1 MRFFWISFIASFLI
15 QIANGQ
21 NQTNNTFTQ
30 DFASI
35 FAEGKVQDTIG
46 FMLAPEENLN
56 IKLKQEIKSEL
67 GHLIAELKEKKKKYK
82 SDMYYLNKVSKTL
95 FSKYFK
101 TYEPL
106 STFGETMTSGKYDC
120 LTGTLLF
127 AYVLEHL
134 GYDYNIHETN
144 YHIYL
149 TIPTDKRLILI
160 ESTDPYYG
168 FIVNKGTV
176 KTRMAQYQKDNQQLD
191 NQEDVYQ
198 PKYKINNTIAIEK
211 LMALQYYNK
220 AIKFYNE
227 RNFEKAATNVQK
239 SMVVYDCERNKELLS
254 MIVQNR

>member
-1 MRFFWISFIASFLI
+1 MRFFWISLLASFFF
-15 QIANGQ
+15 QIAHGQ
-21 NQTNNTFTQ
+21 NQVNKFYSQ
-30 DFASI
+30 DFDGI
-35 FAEGKVQDTIG
+35 FAEGKVQDTLG
-46 FMLAPEENLN
+46 FMLAPEEKLN
-56 IKLKQEIKSEL
+56 TELVNKIKFEL
-67 GHLIAELKEKKKKYK
+67 STLISLLKEKKGNYK

-106 STFGETMTSGKYDC
+106 STFGETMTAGKYDC

-134 GYDYNIHETN
+134 GYKYKIHETN

-149 TIPTDKRLILI
+149 TIKTDKRLILI

-176 KTRMAQYQKDNQQLD
+176 KSRMAQYQKDSQQLE
-191 NQEDVYQ
+191 NKEEVYQ
-198 PKYKINNTIAIEK
+198 PKFKINNTIAIEK

-254 MIVQNR
+254 MIVQNQ